1 MQILAPFFRNILNLF
16 QIQMNVYGY
25 VFSFWDVMIFTALA
39 LIVLWF
45 LNRVIF

>member
-1 MQILAPFFRNILNLF
+1 MEILAPYFRNILSLF

-25 VFSFWDVMIFTALA
+25 YFSLWDVMIFTALA
-39 LIVLWF
+39 LIILWF